1 MNGSTNVLAI
11 AGDISLFGLRAVTDA
26 FRRPF
31 EVAQIRRQLAE
42 VGSKS
47 LPLIVASG
55 FALGAV
61 LTLHTRGTLVT
72 FGATAWIPT
81 VQALAFFV
89 EIGPLVTGLLVAGR
103 VGSGIGAV
111 LSNMRATEQIDA
123 IESLSVDSF
132 KFLVV
137 PRIVA
142 CTLALPLLT
151 LFLDFSALL
160 GGFVS
165 EYAASRLSFQLYI
178 SRAFSAVRLVEL
190 LSADAEDGR
199 LRIRDRHHLLV
210 YRLHHRRR
218 CGRRGTRGDQRR
230 GGLVPGDHFS
240 GCAADQVHLL
250 HLSGDG
256 GTMSGGP
263 AVVLQHVSK
272 SFGEKPILRD
282 VSFQVRAGE
291 ALCILGRSGT
301 GKSVTLKL
309 IISLLKPEQ
318 GQIWIEGEDI
328 TGLHASDLSRVRRKM
343 GFLFQ
348 GAALFDSL
356 TLYENLALPLLRLTS
371 KSPAQVEV
379 IIDRVLREV
388 GLSDDKQ
395 KMPSELSGG
404 MRKRAGL
411 ARALVLEP
419 RILLVDEPSS
429 GLDRITA
436 SEIDELLLREKVERR
451 TTLIVVTHDVR
462 GARRIA
468 DRIAVLNQGRLIA
481 DGTVEEVQH
490 SENEIARSLL
500 SE

>member
-1 MNGSTNVLAI
+1 M
-11 AGDISLFGLRAVTDA
+11 
-26 FRRPF
+26 
-31 EVAQIRRQLAE
+31 
-42 VGSKS
+42 
-47 LPLIVASG
+47 
-55 FALGAV
+55 
-61 LTLHTRGTLVT
+61 
-72 FGATAWIPT
+72 
-81 VQALAFFV
+81 
-89 EIGPLVTGLLVAGR
+89 
-103 VGSGIGAV
+103 
-111 LSNMRATEQIDA
+111 
-123 IESLSVDSF
+123 
-132 KFLVV
+132 
-137 PRIVA
+137 
-142 CTLALPLLT
+142 
-151 LFLDFSALL
+151 
-160 GGFVS
+160 
-165 EYAASRLSFQLYI
+165 
-178 SRAFSAVRLVEL
+178 
-190 LSADAEDGR
+190 
-199 LRIRDRHHLLV
+199 
-210 YRLHHRRR
+210 
-218 CGRRGTRGDQRR
+218 R
-230 GGLVPGDHFS
+230 GG
-240 GCAADQVHLL
+240 AA
-250 HLSGDG
+250 
-256 GTMSGGP
+256 P

-309 IISLLKPEQ
+309 IISLLKPDQ
-318 GQIWIEGEDI
+318 GQIWIDGEDI
-328 TGLHASDLSRVRRKM
+328 TGLHASDLSRVRRNM

-348 GAALFDSL
+348 SAALFDSL

-388 GLSDDKQ
+388 GLSGDKQ
-395 KMPSELSGG
+395 KMPSALSGG

-436 SEIDELLLREKVERR
+436 AEIDELLLREKAERR

-462 GARRIA
+462 GAKRIA

-490 SENEIARSLL
+490 SENEIARNLM